1 MAKNTIGNISFG
13 DISANSQLSD
23 IQMYTDLNY
32 IYLRGNPNLDNDLH
46 IELLCFKVSHLN
58 GTIDS
63 YYNSYE
69 IEKRNTKYILKYKDD
84 GAKIVVKKNT
94 TLLIGNIVEKD
105 PEPEPEP
112 EPELEYL
119 EQLFI
124 AVRYFGDD
132 LSNITI
138 VNVLANTPE
147 PEPPEPE
154 PEPEPEPPE
163 PEPEP
168 EPPEPEPEPEPPEP
182 EPPEPEPEQE
192 QEQEQPEP
200 EPEPEQ
206 EPEPEPE
213 MEGIGVLVTDI
224 HNNNGRL
231 AVVDRD
237 DFNVKFDLS
246 ENTVNDYGNQ
256 YPLTLKHYRV
266 SETFGTFVTLTNVVI
281 LRLLS
286 NIRDGEYVI
295 RIDPLIAGS
304 SSDFISG
311 DLFVPLNI

>member
-69 IEKRNTKYILKYKDD
+69 IEKRNTKYILKYKED

-237 DFNVKFDLS
+237 DFNVKFGLS
-246 ENTVNDYGNQ
+246 ENTVNNHGYKYSLN
-256 YPLTLKHYRV
+256 LKHYRV
-266 SETFGTFVTLTNVVI
+266 SETFRTFETISGVI
-281 LRLLS
+281 LILLS
-286 NIRDGEYVI
+286 NNKSGKYVI
-295 RIDPLIAGS
+295 RKDPLIAGS
-304 SSDFISG
+304 SSDFIYG
-311 DLFVPLNI
+311 DLFVPFI